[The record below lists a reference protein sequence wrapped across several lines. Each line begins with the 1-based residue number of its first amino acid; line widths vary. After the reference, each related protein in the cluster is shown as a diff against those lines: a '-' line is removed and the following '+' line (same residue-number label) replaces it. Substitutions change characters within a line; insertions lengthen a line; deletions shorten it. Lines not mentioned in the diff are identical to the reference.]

1 MKRRKNSLHRIRGP
15 SVDPVPS
22 VDCYVKVG
30 LSANNALLGN
40 PDLLGSVVD
49 LLQA

>member
-1 MKRRKNSLHRIRGP
+1 MEDEKKEELSAPDSGP

-40 PDLLGSVVD
+40 H
-49 LLQA
+49 